1 MSNPEIL
8 LFQQNLFVMKIL
20 FQIRLLLAGL
30 FAFCAMSFSTTPPMT
45 LPSAD
50 SNLEASTSARPWEL
64 LGVKKVDYALDRDE
78 VLVTSRE
85 GLFTGIK
92 IRVKRSPINLHK
104 IVVHYGNGQV
114 DEIEV
119 RSNIPAGGE
128 TRVIDLP
135 GNRRVIQ
142 KVVFWYDTK
151 NLARGKALVEL
162 WGKH

>member
-1 MSNPEIL
+1 MSIL
-8 LFQQNLFVMKIL
+8 H
-20 FQIRLLLAGL
+20 QIRFLPFLSVAL
-30 FAFCAMSFSTTPPMT
+30 FALSFQMT
-45 LPSAD
+45 SPKAQTLGTQLQT
-50 SNLEASTSARPWEL
+50 SNFELQTSRPWEL

-78 VLVTSRE
+78 VLVTARE
-85 GLFTGIK
+85 GTFTGLK

-119 RSNIPAGGE
+119 RANIRAGGE

-135 GNRRVIQ
+135 GNKRVIQ

-151 NLARGKALVEL
+151 NLARSKGVVEL
-162 WGKH
+162 WGRH

>member
-1 MSNPEIL
+1 MSIL
-8 LFQQNLFVMKIL
+8 H
-20 FQIRLLLAGL
+20 QIRSLSFLSVAL
-30 FAFCAMSFSTTPPMT
+30 FAMSFQITPPEGSFS
-45 LPSAD
+45 LAELQS
-50 SNLEASTSARPWEL
+50 SRPWEL

-78 VLVTSRE
+78 VLVTARE
-85 GLFTGIK
+85 GTFTGLK

-119 RSNIPAGGE
+119 RTNIRAGGE
-128 TRVIDLP
+128 TRVLDLP

-151 NLARGKALVEL
+151 NLARGKGLVEL
-162 WGKH
+162 WGRH

>member
-1 MSNPEIL
+1 MSTML
-8 LFQQNLFVMKIL
+8 
-20 FQIRLLLAGL
+20 QIRFLPILSAAL
-30 FAFCAMSFSTTPPMT
+30 FAMSFQLAPSHLQTSLVSSGETGFSTF
-45 LPSAD
+45 
-50 SNLEASTSARPWEL
+50 RPWEL

-85 GLFTGIK
+85 GTFTGIK
-92 IRVKRSPINLHK
+92 ISVKRSPINLHK

-119 RSNIPAGGE
+119 RANIRAGGE

-135 GNRRVIQ
+135 GNKRVIQ

-151 NLARGKALVEL
+151 NLARGKGVVEL
-162 WGKH
+162 WGRH

>member
-1 MSNPEIL
+1 MSIL
-8 LFQQNLFVMKIL
+8 H
-20 FQIRLLLAGL
+20 QIRLLPILSVTL
-30 FAFCAMSFSTTPPMT
+30 FAMSFQLAP
-45 LPSAD
+45 
-50 SNLEASTSARPWEL
+50 LEPQTFLASSVTELQTARPWEL

-78 VLVTSRE
+78 VQVTSRE
-85 GLFTGIK
+85 GTFTGIK

-119 RSNIPAGGE
+119 RTNIRAGGE

-135 GNRRVIQ
+135 GNKRVIQ

-151 NLARGKALVEL
+151 NLARGKGVVEL
-162 WGKH
+162 WGRH